1 MEKKYFIKD
10 LEMMLNVKRVN
21 IVYWEKTGK
30 IPKASR
36 TPMGNYRYW
45 TKDDVEK
52 IKKLLKP

>member
-21 IVYWEKTGK
+21 IVYWERAGK

-45 TKDDVEK
+45 TKDDVDR

>member
-45 TKDDVEK
+45 NKDDIEK
-52 IKKLLKP
+52 IKKLLKS

>member
-1 MEKKYFIKD
+1 MERKYFIKD
-10 LEMMLNVKRVN
+10 LEMILNVKRVN

-30 IPKASR
+30 IPRASR